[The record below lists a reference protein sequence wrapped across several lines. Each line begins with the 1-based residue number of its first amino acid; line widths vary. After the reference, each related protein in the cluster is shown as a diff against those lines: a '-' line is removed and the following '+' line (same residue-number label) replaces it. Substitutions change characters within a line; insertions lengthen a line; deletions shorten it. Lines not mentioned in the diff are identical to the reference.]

1 MQLRKLDVSEHS
13 RTRRLWEEVFPEDS
27 KEFLD
32 YYYFIKTRDNQIY
45 TTELDGDIRSMLQL
59 NPYLLHIGERQ
70 HVCNYIVAVATQ
82 EQYRRRGFMGE
93 LLRKSMKDMYEQR
106 EPFTFLMPA
115 AKEIY
120 TPYDFR
126 FIYAQSQ
133 ATLYG
138 RQGSPLVSLRDAALG
153 DGEAMAKFFHE
164 WVSGDY
170 QVYAHRDDMYYQ
182 TMIFEQQSQRGGV
195 KLMEQEGHIVGM
207 FAYACDGHTV
217 EIREPL
223 YLSGFEEDFEKVV
236 GQLRDESKEPIK
248 VLAGGNIG
256 DREDKPLIMAR
267 ILHLETLLK
276 AVQVKAGQSICCSFA
291 VLDSI
296 LTKNSKVIRL
306 QGEEGSKLCVEE
318 AEDSEGVLTIGA
330 LTGILFGSMSIEEA
344 DMDENVVMSKRLCRE
359 LEKLQSLQQVFLN
372 EIV

>member
-45 TTELDGDIRSMLQL
+45 TIEIDGDIRSMLQL
-59 NPYLLHIGERQ
+59 NPYLLHIGERE

-82 EQYRRRGFMGE
+82 EQYRSRGFMGD
-93 LLRKSMKDMYEQR
+93 LLRKSMKDMYEQK

-120 TPYDFR
+120 TPYDFQ
-126 FIYAQSQ
+126 FIYGQNQ
-133 ATLYG
+133 AALYG

-153 DGEAMAKFFHE
+153 DGGAMAKFFYE
-164 WVSGDY
+164 WVGSDY
-170 QVYAHRDDMYYQ
+170 QVYVHRDDMYYQ

-195 KLMEQEGHIVGM
+195 RLMEQDGHIVGM

-223 YLSGFEEDFEKVV
+223 YLSGFEEEFEKAV
-236 GQLRDESKEPIK
+236 GQLTGENKDPIK
-248 VLAGGNIG
+248 VLGQGNTVDG
-256 DREDKPLIMAR
+256 EEKPLIMAR

-276 AVQVKAGQSICCSFA
+276 AMKVKEGQSICCSFA

-306 QGEEGSKLCVEE
+306 QGGEGAMLSVEE
-318 AEDSEGVLTIGA
+318 VEDSEGVLTIGA
-330 LTGILFGSMSIEEA
+330 LTGILFGSISIEKA
-344 DMDENVVMSKRLCRE
+344 SMDDNVVMSQQLCRE
-359 LEKLQSLQQVFLN
+359 LEKLEPLQKVFLN

>member
-45 TTELDGDIRSMLQL
+45 TIELDGDIRSMLQL
-59 NPYLLHIGERQ
+59 NPYLLHIGERE

-82 EQYRRRGFMGE
+82 KQYRSRGFMGA
-93 LLRKSMKDMYEQR
+93 LLKKSMKDMYEQK

-120 TPYDFR
+120 TPYDFQ
-126 FIYAQSQ
+126 FIYSQ
-133 ATLYG
+133 NQAALYG
-138 RQGSPLVSLRDAALG
+138 RQGSPHVSLRDAALG
-153 DGEAMAKFFHE
+153 DGGAMAKFFHE
-164 WVSGDY
+164 WVGSDY

-182 TMIFEQQSQRGGV
+182 AMIFEQQSQRGGV
-195 KLMEQEGHIVGM
+195 RLMEQDGHIVGM
-207 FAYACDGHTV
+207 FAYACEGHTV

-223 YLSGFEEDFEKVV
+223 YLPGFEKDFEKALR
-236 GQLRDESKEPIK
+236 QLKGESKDPIK
-248 VLAGGNIG
+248 VLAGGNTVEG
-256 DREDKPLIMAR
+256 EEKPLIMAR

-276 AVQVKAGQSICCSFA
+276 AVRVKAGQSICCSFA

-306 QGEEGSKLCVEE
+306 QGEEGAKLCVEE
-318 AEDSEGVLTIGA
+318 AEDSEGVLTIGV
-330 LTGILFGSMSIEEA
+330 LTGILFGSMSIEA
-344 DMDENVVMSKRLCRE
+344 AGIDENVVMSKRLCRE
-359 LEKLQSLQQVFLN
+359 LEKLKPLEKVFLN